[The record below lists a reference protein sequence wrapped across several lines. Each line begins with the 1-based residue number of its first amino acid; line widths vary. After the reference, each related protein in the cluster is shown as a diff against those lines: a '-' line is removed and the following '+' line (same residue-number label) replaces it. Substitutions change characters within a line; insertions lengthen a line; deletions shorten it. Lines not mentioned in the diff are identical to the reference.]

1 MSATENWLSTDEA
14 DDTAGSVRHGLLCWD
29 NVPGD
34 VQAWKWMALAI
45 HSALQGGSVC
55 HLVTTMAPV
64 GAVYQKNAAEFL
76 QYIEDSRTDPDVRPP
91 EARLMALPDLL
102 KAIRKPHSAG
112 DRSNQEG
119 ISLSD
124 AELAWLC
131 NFHTGVR
138 NQFVHFE
145 PMGWSL
151 EVSGIPAIAALVA
164 RILNDIADAGWAF
177 RYKDRA
183 WLNAFKADLERLG
196 SIANQ
201 LR

>member
-1 MSATENWLSTDEA
+1 M
-14 DDTAGSVRHGLLCWD
+14 
-29 NVPGD
+29 
-34 VQAWKWMALAI
+34 
-45 HSALQGGSVC
+45 
-55 HLVTTMAPV
+55 
-64 GAVYQKNAAEFL
+64 
-76 QYIEDSRTDPDVRPP
+76 
-91 EARLMALPDLL
+91 
-102 KAIRKPHSAG
+102 
-112 DRSNQEG
+112 
-119 ISLSD
+119 SD

>member
-1 MSATENWLSTDEA
+1 VSETENWLSTDEA
-14 DDTAGSVRHGLLCWD
+14 DDTAGSVGHALLCWG
-29 NVPGD
+29 NVPD
-34 VQAWKWMALAI
+34 DTQAWKWMALAI

-55 HLVTTMAPV
+55 HLVTTAAPV
-64 GAVYQKNAAEFL
+64 GAVCPKNAAEFL
-76 QYIEDSRTDPDVRPP
+76 HYIEESQTDPDARPP

-119 ISLSD
+119 IPLSD

-131 NFHTGVR
+131 NFHTVVR

-151 EVSGIPAIAALVA
+151 EVSGIPAIAALTA
-164 RILNDIADAGWAF
+164 QTLRDIVDAGWTF
-177 RYKDRA
+177 RQKDRA

-201 LR
+201 PC